1 MTVIDPVFQPV
12 TTILPVG
19 VTHVGC
25 VIDEI
30 VGVGGTGLMFIIAD
44 PVELPEVQL
53 VLEFNTLNLYVMPP
67 FSPLNV
73 VVVPEPD
80 KVCTVN
86 PLLILTALIVHGTP
100 DGKLVKLTLPVAFV
114 HVGCVLRPTD
124 GGFVVLIVTATGV
137 RELSQ
142 LLLLVCDT

>member
-1 MTVIDPVFQPV
+1 MTVIIPVFQPV

-67 FSPLNV
+67 LSPLNV

-86 PLLILTALIVHGTP
+86 PLLILTAFGW
-100 DGKLVKLTLPVAFV
+100 
-114 HVGCVLRPTD
+114 
-124 GGFVVLIVTATGV
+124 
-137 RELSQ
+137 
-142 LLLLVCDT
+142 